1 MTASRPDTL
10 SHIHFL
16 IWLLIMNVVAFA
28 LFTLFDQGHAQ
39 TMFAADRSYLT
50 YVILI
55 VFLGGSSYIA
65 WHILAV
71 SRKLSVAGS
80 FLVNEPQELIRLA
93 SISGPSES
101 LTRNGDDP
109 AAYIKGFVAESV
121 DLVRDGKSP
130 PNDSHDETFLLE
142 IYADDLRS
150 AVDMGSFIV
159 DMLFRMGLI
168 GTIIGF
174 ILMLRSLVDGPL
186 PQADGIQELLITMS
200 SGMGTA
206 FYTTLAGLVSAT
218 LMGIQVQ
225 VLGRGVEKLVG
236 NLIRIGQRCRRE
248 AVREGASSWQ

>member
-1 MTASRPDTL
+1 M
-10 SHIHFL
+10 SHTHFL
-16 IWLLIMNVVAFA
+16 MWLLIMNVVAFA
-28 LFTLFDQGHAQ
+28 LFALFDQGHAQ

-50 YVILI
+50 YVIVI

-65 WHILAV
+65 WHVLSV
-71 SRKLSVAGS
+71 SRKLGVAGS
-80 FLVNEPQELIRLA
+80 FLANEPQELTRLA
-93 SISGPSES
+93 STPGPSES
-101 LTRNGDDP
+101 LNRNGDDP
-109 AAYIKGFVAESV
+109 SAYIRGFVVESV
-121 DLVRDGKSP
+121 DLMRDRKSR
-130 PNDSHDETFLLE
+130 PNDSHGETYLLE
-142 IYADDLRS
+142 IYADELRS

-225 VLGRGVEKLVG
+225 ILGRGVEKLVG
-236 NLIRIGQRCRRE
+236 SLIRIGQRCRRE
-248 AVREGASSWQ
+248 VAQDGAN